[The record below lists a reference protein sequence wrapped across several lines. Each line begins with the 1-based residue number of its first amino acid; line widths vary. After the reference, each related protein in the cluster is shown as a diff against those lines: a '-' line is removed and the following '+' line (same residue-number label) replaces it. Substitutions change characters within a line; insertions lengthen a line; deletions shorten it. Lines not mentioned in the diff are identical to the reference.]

1 MGLQQI
7 KSHQRI
13 IFLNRFVKEILI
25 NLSEKER
32 IEEKV
37 ELERLRQKLTP
48 DNSKDIFKQMIKSV
62 STDDKR
68 KQIFYRKTIPPVQ
81 IVSKPA
87 AINPIVM
94 QKPVEHVQ
102 RPMPPRQIPNQT
114 PRPLPQN
121 MLSKSPPGSGESGMK
136 KIDSLLKDI
145 SILAIECPGPGKNI
159 LLKRN
164 NETNVARITLNQ
176 NEINMIVEDFSK
188 QARIPIVGG
197 ILKAA
202 VGNMVISAVISDFVG
217 SRFIINKITPYSLI
231 AEE

>member
-7 KSHQRI
+7 KAHQRI

-32 IEEKV
+32 IEEKI
-37 ELERLRQKLTP
+37 ELGRLKQKLTP
-48 DNSKDIFKQMIKSV
+48 EDSKDIFRQMIKSV
-62 STDDKR
+62 STEDKR
-68 KQIFYRKTIPPVQ
+68 KPIVYRKTVPLKPAVM
-81 IVSKPA
+81 SKP
-87 AINPIVM
+87 IQPI
-94 QKPVEHVQ
+94 Q
-102 RPMPPRQIPNQT
+102 RQMAPRQTT
-114 PRPLPQN
+114 PEPVARPLPQN
-121 MLSKSPPGSGESGMK
+121 LLSKNSGSGESGMK
-136 KIDSLLKDI
+136 KIDPLLKDI
-145 SILAIECPGPGKNI
+145 SILAIECPGPEKNI

-164 NETNVARITLNQ
+164 NETNRAKLTLNQ
-176 NEINMIVEDFSK
+176 NEINMIIENFSK

-231 AEE
+231 AQE